1 MPVGLYMDHHV
12 PRPITSGL
20 RLRGVDVL
28 MAAEDGA
35 DRLSDPDLLDR
46 VSALGRVLFSQ
57 DRDLLREST
66 RPQIEG
72 MPFAGDIDGHQRR
85 VTVGDCVRDLE
96 LIAKIS
102 DFAEMRNR
110 VLYLPL

>member
-20 RLRGVDVL
+20 RRPGVDVL
-28 MAAEDGA
+28 TAAEDGA
-35 DRLSDPDLLDR
+35 ERIADPDLLDR
-46 VSALGRVLFSQ
+46 ASTLDRVLFSQ
-57 DRDLLREST
+57 DADLL
-66 RPQIEG
+66 IEASYRQAAG
-72 MPFAGDIDGHQRR
+72 LPFCGVIYVHQQQMS
-85 VTVGDCVRDLE
+85 VGECIRDLE
-96 LIAKIS
+96 LIAKVS

>member
-20 RLRGVDVL
+20 RRRGVDVL
-28 MAAEDGA
+28 TAAEDGA

-46 VSALGRVLFSQ
+46 AAALERVLFSQ
-57 DRDLLREST
+57 DRDLLREAT
-66 RPQIEG
+66 RRQIEG
-72 MPFAGDIDGHQRR
+72 LTFAGVIYGHQRR

-96 LIAKIS
+96 IIAKIS